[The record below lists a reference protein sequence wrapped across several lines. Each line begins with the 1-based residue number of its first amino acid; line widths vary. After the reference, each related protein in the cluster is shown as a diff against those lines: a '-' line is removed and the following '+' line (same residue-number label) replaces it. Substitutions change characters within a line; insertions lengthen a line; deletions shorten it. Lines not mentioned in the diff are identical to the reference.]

1 MSTFATTL
9 ALDGSADPVPMD
21 LVTLV
26 VGDQEQRQLLID
38 GFETGDSS
46 IVVTLIAKTD
56 FVDDDDDP
64 DTIQIVATLTTPSRA
79 PNSRLATFVFSSDD
93 TRELALGRI
102 HRVQVALTRSAVAYA
117 KTVATGFVA
126 ATQPGSTITAP
137 SDEATLRAAGDAT
150 VASMITDKIDSVSGT
165 ANRVTIGGTATA
177 PTVDIASTYAGQ
189 ASINTLG
196 TVTTGV
202 WNGSAID
209 TAHTAA
215 KVVAVAGVTDRTSIG
230 GTASNPTVDIA
241 STYPGQTSITTLGNV
256 GTGTWNA
263 TTIAANKGGTG
274 LTGFGQAGALLVA
287 AVSPRWPCSTRTS
300 PRRRSS

>member
-1 MSTFATTL
+1 MSTFVTTL

-64 DTIQIVATLTTPSRA
+64 DTIQIIAGLTTPSRA

-117 KTVATGFVA
+117 KTVATGFIA

-165 ANRVTIGGTATA
+165 ANRITIGGTATA

-241 STYPGQTSITTLGNV
+241 STYPGQTSITTLG
-256 GTGTWNA
+256 
-263 TTIAANKGGTG
+263 
-274 LTGFGQAGALLVA
+274 
-287 AVSPRWPCSTRTS
+287 TS
-300 PRRRSS
+300 